1 MSLDLNNLSYGE
13 LLAIL
18 KEIIKRKEK
27 LRDNDIENLHNYEC
41 EDYAIQG
48 AIGLLTFSKAR
59 LLLGR
64 KQPFDVEIKEMCES
78 IEVSFEE
85 IEKKTGLSLPTSF
98 DELWSKVYEVDYQ
111 DAPNNWVPKD
121 DTWRIHGKE

>member
-85 IEKKTGLSLPTSF
+85 IEKMANWYL
-98 DELWSKVYEVDYQ
+98 DDDYSVE
-111 DAPNNWVPKD
+111 PEFVLRNVMLEYPK
-121 DTWRIHGKE
+121 K